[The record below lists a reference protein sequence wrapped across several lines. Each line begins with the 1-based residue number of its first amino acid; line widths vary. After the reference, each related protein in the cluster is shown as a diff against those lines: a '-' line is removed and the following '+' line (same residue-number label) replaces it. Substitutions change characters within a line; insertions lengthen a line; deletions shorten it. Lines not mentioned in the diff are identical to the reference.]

1 MVEQTEFHSY
11 SLLNMFA
18 LQPNLSLF
26 LITADKKIVGFLS
39 ILLQ

>member
-18 LQPNLSLF
+18 LQPHLSLF